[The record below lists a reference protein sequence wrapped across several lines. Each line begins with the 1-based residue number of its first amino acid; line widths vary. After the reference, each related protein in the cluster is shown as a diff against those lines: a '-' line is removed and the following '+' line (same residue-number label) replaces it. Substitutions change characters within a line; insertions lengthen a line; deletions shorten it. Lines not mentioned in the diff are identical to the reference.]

1 MCGSRLS
8 HFTDMCNS
16 GPNEYGS
23 WATLSDLLSKRFKAC
38 FSATILPSETLPL
51 LATRCNA
58 SQMLG
63 HALISS
69 MGPSVIS
76 GSSGTTGHCAHT
88 IAAPLPLKM
97 SCCLGGG
104 QSAEGT
110 LTVRMPIL
118 RTWKHSSAQ
127 VYPTVNGQP
136 RIRAA
141 CTVASR
147 RFLGQSPVGIL
158 PHQRKSSR
166 LRGKGSRPF
175 RGQGWFQRTIAT
187 RHVLLLPFIP
197 PDCEIWQQVTLGK
210 ATAHGLL
217 PKVELKGSQGALKQV

>member
-1 MCGSRLS
+1 MRATTEPLHGHVQLRSQRVWQLGNIVRSSVQAFQSLLQRHHFAVGSVATVGNEVQCVANVGPRLD
-8 HFTDMCNS
+8 FVD
-16 GPNEYGS
+16 GPVRNFRTLLYNGQWCPHHRGAPAVENE
-23 WATLSDLLSKRFKAC
+23 LF
-38 FSATILPSETLPL
+38 P
-51 LATRCNA
+51 
-58 SQMLG
+58 
-63 HALISS
+63 
-69 MGPSVIS
+69 
-76 GSSGTTGHCAHT
+76 
-88 IAAPLPLKM
+88 
-97 SCCLGGG
+97 GGG

-110 LTVRMPIL
+110 LTVRKPIL

-217 PKVELKGSQGALKQV
+217 PKVELKGSQGALKQI